1 MPGEELRIE
10 FTVTNETPEPAFG
23 VTLALG
29 VSDSSRFVLV
39 QSARGTCE
47 ASTCDLGSFDD
58 HESVSG
64 HVLVLTKHG
73 FDPEVRMSADL
84 SWLLR
89 NSNRR
94 HAYTRANVLLAD
106 SNQPGGLVWSTSTDA
121 SSMSCGDFVE
131 VDSETVY
138 ASFRRHLYAVSRS
151 SGEVLWV
158 KDGSNSM
165 LKPTL
170 ADGKIYFYTTE
181 PETMRDYVGSL
192 KSSDGTLNW
201 QHLVNGKVRGPATI
215 YDGNVYFTVNRWSA
229 GSSRPI
235 YSYLMSMDAS
245 TGILNWQYR
254 VDQRITTLAVEF
266 GGNIYFGTSGYGA
279 DYFYSIDPRS
289 GRLIRRF
296 PTEGGSYSAALIAD
310 GIAYIGSRQ
319 GTLYSMD
326 LATGKKNWEYQ
337 PEGRRI
343 GAPVLSDGNVYFAI
357 YNGNSNDAVSVYS
370 LDAATGNLKW
380 QYRPG
385 NALKHPTV
393 ANGASMSRPMANWF
407 H

>member
-1 MPGEELRIE
+1 
-10 FTVTNETPEPAFG
+10 
-23 VTLALG
+23 
-29 VSDSSRFVLV
+29 
-39 QSARGTCE
+39 
-47 ASTCDLGSFDD
+47 
-58 HESVSG
+58 
-64 HVLVLTKHG
+64 
-73 FDPEVRMSADL
+73 MSADL

-94 HAYTRANVLLAD
+94 HAHTRANVLLAD
-106 SNQPGGLVWSTSTDA
+106 SNQPGGLVWTTSTNA
-121 SSMSCGDFVE
+121 SSMSCGDSAE

-151 SGEVLWV
+151 NGEVLWV

-170 ADGKIYFYTTE
+170 ADGNIYFFTTE

-254 VDQRITTLAVEF
+254 VDKRINTLAVEF
-266 GGNIYFGTSGYGA
+266 GGNIYFGTYSGGA
-279 DYFYSIDPRS
+279 DYLYSIDPRS

-310 GIAYIGSRQ
+310 GIAYIGSAQ
-319 GTLYSMD
+319 GALYAMD
-326 LATGKKNWEYQ
+326 LATGRKNWEYLL
-337 PEGRRI
+337 EGRRT
-343 GAPVLSDGNVYFAI
+343 GAPVLSDGNVYLSI
-357 YNGNSNDAVSVYS
+357 YNGDTNDDVSVHS

-385 NALKHPTV
+385 NALTHPTV
-393 ANGASMSRPMANWF
+393 ANGSVYVPSYGNLISLNALTGSVEWQADYSSICGPVTVAGDVLYGRATHSGRF
-407 H
+407 IVFAIRGR